1 MKIHT
6 VSVGSSRRIH
16 RTLPLVLLFWTTT
29 SAPSWGQTP
38 NEPQLIRGSFPSLA
52 VAPEFADGSTVDMD
66 GDAFSVADEAAEGE
80 GDASVPMLANL
91 GPITS
96 VTSSLAIVLGLF
108 AALVYVT
115 RRWGKTQAAG
125 LPSDLIETLGVHRVD
140 AKTTLVV
147 MRIAARVVVAS
158 RSGSSMQPLCEFTST
173 EQVQQILAACQ
184 HKSRDAFAST
194 LQEIASEPTAKGF
207 TGDTGRRTMP
217 PEHPRDSRAKG
228 RLFATA

>member
-1 MKIHT
+1 MLSPT
-6 VSVGSSRRIH
+6 VRRPKHAISTFVIVWLSSI
-16 RTLPLVLLFWTTT
+16 TLCGTTH
-29 SAPSWGQTP
+29 AQTAA
-38 NEPQLIRGSFPSLA
+38 EPQLIRGSFPSLA
-52 VAPEFADGSTVDMD
+52 VAPEQSSGNLPPGDEGVIRGGEPSTANHED
-66 GDAFSVADEAAEGE
+66 
-80 GDASVPMLANL
+80 DASVPMLANL
-91 GPITS
+91 GPLTS

-158 RSGSSMQPLCEFTST
+158 RSGATLHPVCEFTST

-184 HKSRDAFAST
+184 RKSRDAFATT
-194 LQEIASEPTAKGF
+194 LQEIASEPMTKGF
-207 TGDTGRRTMP
+207 AGEAARPATTT
-217 PEHPRDSRAKG
+217 HPSRAARGNG